1 MESYN
6 DIKGKFSMVKQVAN
20 KYDLDVSGIDEV
32 ISSIDEF
39 KVTSPIIGNFSTGK
53 SSLLNAIFGKNILKV
68 DVTPETA
75 IPKEIYYGD
84 NHVYQIYKDTITEHS
99 IEELPMDD
107 LTIADTDCIRI
118 EYKNEFLAKIP
129 SVKIIDLPGFNS
141 NIAVHNK
148 AIDRYL
154 PNSMAYIL
162 VVSSDEPVIK
172 NNIYDFLK
180 ELKLYGL
187 PIYVVIT
194 KSSRLSDDEIKEC
207 QKLLTDLMETI
218 FDKEEIKI
226 AIAESYGEIDVEQVK
241 EFFYEIQE
249 KSVILFHNKF
259 VRSLKRYARYVEV
272 YLNERIEKKE
282 LTSSELE
289 LEKAKISKQI
299 EHLISGIKKEEEKFT
314 AQTEDCIKTLQEQI
328 KSSLVQ
334 SSSVI
339 AGCISNGYSLDD
351 KLSILIRNAI
361 VDSLNDEFEPKLSTY
376 LKSVEE
382 LFDIKYLTDIDLS
395 IDTLATECAPAK
407 YENVAKAAPVI
418 GFLALGVVL
427 NPVVGL
433 IGVTLSTAADYM
445 LNVNNKK
452 KREIKAQKLAD
463 ELIEKVSK
471 EVADTTA
478 EKIRSYVK
486 TMNQE
491 INQKVLRQQKVLEKS
506 LTDIQCEMSMET
518 SIKMKEVSEM
528 KQELETIQKYLD
540 IELM

>member
-1 MESYN
+1 MENYN
-6 DIKGKFSMVKQVAN
+6 DIKSKFSMVKQVAE
-20 KYDLDVSGIDEV
+20 KYDLDVTGIDEV
-32 ISSIDEF
+32 IESIDNF

-53 SSLLNAIFGKNILKV
+53 SSLLNAIIGKNLLTV

-75 IPKEIYYGD
+75 IPKEIYYGE
-84 NHVYQIYKDTITEHS
+84 NRVYQIYKDHVIEHS
-99 IEELPMDD
+99 VDELPLDE
-107 LTIADTDCIRI
+107 LTNADTDCVRI
-118 EYKNEFLAKIP
+118 EYNNEFLAKIP

-141 NIAVHNK
+141 SIAVHNK

-194 KSSRLSDDEIKEC
+194 KSSRLSEDEIEQC
-207 QKLLTDLMETI
+207 RTLLTSLMETI

-226 AIAESYGEIDVEQVK
+226 AIAESYGEINVEEAK
-241 EFFYEIQE
+241 KFFYEIQE

-289 LEKAKISKQI
+289 LEKANVTKKID
-299 EHLISGIKKEEEKFT
+299 HLIHGIKKEEEKFNK
-314 AQTEDCIKTLQEQI
+314 QTEDCITTLQEQI
-328 KSSLVQ
+328 KASLEASSK
-334 SSSVI
+334 VI
-339 AGCISNGYSLDD
+339 EVSIMNNYDLDD

-361 VDSLNDEFEPKLSTY
+361 VDSLNDEFEPKLSSY

-382 LFDIKYLTDIDLS
+382 LFDIGYLSDIDIS
-395 IDTLATECAPAK
+395 IDSIAAECAPAK
-407 YENVAKAAPVI
+407 YENVAKAAPII
-418 GFLALGVVL
+418 GFLVLGVVL
-427 NPVVGL
+427 NPIVGI
-433 IGVTLSTAADYM
+433 IGVTLGTAADFM
-445 LNVNNKK
+445 VNINSKK
-452 KREIKAQKLAD
+452 KREIKAQKLAA
-463 ELIEKVSK
+463 ELIEKVSLK
-471 EVADTTA
+471 VADTTA
-478 EKIRSYVK
+478 EKIRAYVK

-491 INQKVLRQQKVLEKS
+491 INQKVLRQQKLLEKS
-506 LTDIQCEMSMET
+506 LDDIQSEMSVET

-528 KQELETIQKYLD
+528 KKELDIIKDYLD
-540 IELM
+540 IELL